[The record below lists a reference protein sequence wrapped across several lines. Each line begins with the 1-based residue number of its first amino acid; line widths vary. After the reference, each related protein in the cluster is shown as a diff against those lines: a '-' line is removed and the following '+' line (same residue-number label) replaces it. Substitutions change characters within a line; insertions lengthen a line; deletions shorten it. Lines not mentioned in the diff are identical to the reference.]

1 MTPSAHY
8 DMIILGGGPGGS
20 RAAFDAAARGLSVA
34 LVDRDGLGGTCLNRG
49 CIPTKLLLGATAALP
64 LLEAQKKLKA
74 ADGHIAFDLPA
85 LQQRKDRY
93 VKGTRQALEKRLK
106 AAGIAVYAG
115 EGRVT
120 AAPPT
125 DNPADGDGE
134 LTVAAVQAD
143 GTTQE
148 TRLAWGTLIVATGS
162 TPASFPGLAAD
173 GAAVLDSTALLDVT
187 EAPESLMVV
196 GGGAIGLEMADFFSR
211 LGTRITIVEGMGRL
225 APTEDP
231 EVGDTLRKVYAREGW
246 AIHTGRKVASLATVN
261 EGDGG
266 TGCKAVL
273 RFEDGEELTAQKALL
288 AVGRRPASAGIGLD
302 VLGATLR
309 GPGWVQT
316 DDCLRAAPRVY
327 AIGDVNGRTLLAHA
341 ADHQAR
347 YAVRHAC
354 GATAT
359 AYDAGVMP
367 ACVYGHLEAM
377 RVGPTVE
384 ELKNAGFSPR
394 VSRSMLI
401 ANPIAQ
407 AYGTTQGFVKI
418 VWVDG
423 RIRGVTA
430 VGHGVSHLVTLAAV
444 LAGGSGAATGWTA
457 HDAGSV
463 IFAHPTLDEAL
474 EAAMEA
480 PQESA

>member
-1 MTPSAHY
+1 MTPSTRY

-64 LLEAQKKLKA
+64 LLETQKKLKG

-120 AAPPT
+120 SGRQG
-125 DNPADGDGE
+125 DGDGE
-134 LTVAAVQAD
+134 LAVVSVQAD
-143 GTTQE
+143 GTKQE
-148 TRLAWGTLIVATGS
+148 TRLGWGTLIVATGS
-162 TPASFPGLAAD
+162 TPASFPGLAPD

-187 EAPESLMVV
+187 EAPESLIVV

-225 APTEDP
+225 APTEDA

-246 AIHTGRKVASLATVN
+246 TIHTGRKVASLATV
-261 EGDGG
+261 DGN
-266 TGCKAVL
+266 AVL
-273 RFEDGEELTAQKALL
+273 RFEDGEELTAGKALL
-288 AVGRRPASAGIGLD
+288 AVGRRPASAGIGLEA
-302 VLGATLR
+302 LGATLR

-316 DDCLRAAPRVY
+316 DECLRAAPHVY

-354 GATAT
+354 GDTAT
-359 AYDAGVMP
+359 PYDAGVMP
-367 ACVYGHLEAM
+367 ACIYGHLEAM
-377 RVGPTVE
+377 RVGPTAE

-407 AYGTTQGFVKI
+407 AYGTTQGFIKI

-423 RIRGVTA
+423 RIRGVSA

-444 LAGGSGAATGWTA
+444 LAGGSGTAVGWTA
-457 HDAGSV
+457 HDAGNV

-480 PQESA
+480 PQEPV

>member
-1 MTPSAHY
+1 MTPSTRY

-49 CIPTKLLLGATAALP
+49 CIPTKLLLGATAAQP
-64 LLEAQKKLKA
+64 LLETQKKLKA

-120 AAPPT
+120 SGRQGAV
-125 DNPADGDGE
+125 DGE
-134 LTVAAVQAD
+134 LAVTAAQAD
-143 GTTQE
+143 GTAQE
-148 TRLAWGTLIVATGS
+148 TRLGWGTLIVATGS

-187 EAPESLMVV
+187 EAPESLIVV
-196 GGGAIGLEMADFFSR
+196 GGGAIGLEMADFFAR
-211 LGTRITIVEGMGRL
+211 LGTRITIVEGMARL
-225 APTEDP
+225 APTEDA

-246 AIHTGRKVASLATVN
+246 AIHTGRKVASLATV
-261 EGDGG
+261 DGH
-266 TGCKAVL
+266 AVL
-273 RFEDGEELTAQKALL
+273 RFEDGEELSASKALL
-288 AVGRRPASAGIGLD
+288 AVGRRPASAGLGLEA
-302 VLGATLR
+302 LGATLR
-309 GPGWVQT
+309 GPGWVQP
-316 DDCLRAAPRVY
+316 DEFLRATPHVY

-354 GATAT
+354 GDTA
-359 AYDAGVMP
+359 AGYDAGVMP
-367 ACVYGHLEAM
+367 ACIYGHLEVM
-377 RVGPTVE
+377 RVGPTAE
-384 ELKNAGFSPR
+384 ELKNAGFSPQ

-407 AYGTTQGFVKI
+407 AYGTTQGFIKI

-423 RIRGVTA
+423 HIRGVTA

-444 LAGGSGAATGWTA
+444 LAGGSGTAQGWTA
-457 HDAGSV
+457 HDAGNV

-480 PQESA
+480 LQEPA

>member
-1 MTPSAHY
+1 MTPSTSY

-49 CIPTKLLLGATAALP
+49 CIPTKLLLGATAAQP
-64 LLEAQKKLKA
+64 LLETQKKLKA

-115 EGRVT
+115 VGRVT
-120 AAPPT
+120 SGRQGDA
-125 DNPADGDGE
+125 DGE
-134 LTVAAVQAD
+134 LAVIATQAD
-143 GTTQE
+143 GATQE
-148 TRLAWGTLIVATGS
+148 TRLGWGTLIVATGS

-187 EAPESLMVV
+187 EAPESLIVV
-196 GGGAIGLEMADFFSR
+196 GGGAIGLEMADFFAR
-211 LGTRITIVEGMGRL
+211 LGTRITIVEGMARL
-225 APTEDP
+225 APTEDA

-246 AIHTGRKVASLATVN
+246 AIHTGRKVASLATV
-261 EGDGG
+261 DGH
-266 TGCKAVL
+266 AVL
-273 RFEDGEELTAQKALL
+273 RFEDGEELTADKALL
-288 AVGRRPASAGIGLD
+288 AVGRRPASAGLGLEA
-302 VLGATLR
+302 LGATLR

-316 DDCLRAAPRVY
+316 DEFLRAAPHVY

-347 YAVRHAC
+347 HAVRHAC
-354 GATAT
+354 GDTA
-359 AYDAGVMP
+359 AGYDAGVMP
-367 ACVYGHLEAM
+367 ACIYGHLEVM
-377 RVGPTVE
+377 RVGPTAE

-401 ANPIAQ
+401 ANPISQ
-407 AYGTTQGFVKI
+407 AYGTTQGFIKI

-423 RIRGVTA
+423 HIRGVTA

-444 LAGGSGAATGWTA
+444 LAGGSGTAQGWTA
-457 HDAGSV
+457 HDAGNV

-474 EAAMEA
+474 ETAMEA
-480 PQESA
+480 PQEPA

>member
-1 MTPSAHY
+1 MTPSTRY

-64 LLEAQKKLKA
+64 LLETQKKLKG

-120 AAPPT
+120 GERQGDA
-125 DNPADGDGE
+125 DGE
-134 LTVAAVQAD
+134 LAVVATQAD

-148 TRLAWGTLIVATGS
+148 TRLGWGTLIVATGS

-187 EAPESLMVV
+187 KAPESLIVV

-246 AIHTGRKVASLATVN
+246 TIHTGRKVASLATV
-261 EGDGG
+261 DGH
-266 TGCKAVL
+266 AVL
-273 RFEDGEELTAQKALL
+273 RFEDGEELTASKALL
-288 AVGRRPASAGIGLD
+288 AVGRRPASVGIGLEA
-302 VLGATLR
+302 LGATLR

-316 DDCLRAAPRVY
+316 DAWLRAAPHVY

-347 YAVRHAC
+347 HAVRHAC
-354 GATAT
+354 GDTA
-359 AYDAGVMP
+359 APYDAGVMP
-367 ACVYGHLEAM
+367 ACIYGHLEAM
-377 RVGPTVE
+377 RVGPTAE

-407 AYGTTQGFVKI
+407 AYGMTQGFIKI

-444 LAGGSGAATGWTA
+444 LAGGSGTATGWTA
-457 HDAGSV
+457 HDAGNV

-474 EAAMEA
+474 EAAIEA
-480 PQESA
+480 PQEPA

>member
-1 MTPSAHY
+1 MTPSARY

-120 AAPPT
+120 AAPQGE
-125 DNPADGDGE
+125 GDGE
-134 LTVAAVQAD
+134 LTVAAMQAD
-143 GTTQE
+143 GSTQE

-187 EAPESLMVV
+187 EAPESLIVV

-211 LGTRITIVEGMGRL
+211 LDTRITIVEGMGRL

-246 AIHTGRKVASLATVN
+246 AIHTGRKVASLATVS
-261 EGDGG
+261 EG

-367 ACVYGHLEAM
+367 ACIYGHLEAM

-401 ANPIAQ
+401 ANPIVQ
-407 AYGTTQGFVKI
+407 AYGTTQGFIKI

>member
-1 MTPSAHY
+1 
-8 DMIILGGGPGGS
+8 MIILGGGPGGS

-64 LLEAQKKLKA
+64 LLEAQKKLKG

-120 AAPPT
+120 SERQGDA
-125 DNPADGDGE
+125 DGE
-134 LTVAAVQAD
+134 LAVTAVLAD

-148 TRLAWGTLIVATGS
+148 TRLGWGTLIVATGS

-211 LGTRITIVEGMGRL
+211 LGSRITIVEGMGRL
-225 APTEDP
+225 APTEDA

-246 AIHTGRKVASLATVN
+246 TIHTGRKVASLATV
-261 EGDGG
+261 DGR
-266 TGCKAVL
+266 AVL
-273 RFEDGEELTAQKALL
+273 RFEDGEELTASKALL
-288 AVGRRPASAGIGLD
+288 AVGRRPASVGIGLE

-316 DDCLRAAPRVY
+316 DEWLRAAPHVY

-354 GATAT
+354 GDTVAP
-359 AYDAGVMP
+359 YDAGVMP
-367 ACVYGHLEAM
+367 ACIYGHLEAM
-377 RVGPTVE
+377 RVGPTAE

-407 AYGTTQGFVKI
+407 AYGTTQGFIKI

-444 LAGGSGAATGWTA
+444 LAGGSGTAAGWTV
-457 HDAGSV
+457 HDAGNV

-474 EAAMEA
+474 ESAMEA
-480 PQESA
+480 PQEPA

>member
-1 MTPSAHY
+1 MTPSTRY

-49 CIPTKLLLGATAALP
+49 CIPTKLLLGATAAQP
-64 LLEAQKKLKA
+64 LLETQKKLKG
-74 ADGHIAFDLPA
+74 ADGHITFDLPA

-120 AAPPT
+120 SGRQG
-125 DNPADGDGE
+125 DGDGE
-134 LTVAAVQAD
+134 LAVVSAQPD

-148 TRLAWGTLIVATGS
+148 NRLGWGTLIVATGS

-187 EAPESLMVV
+187 EAPESLIVV

-225 APTEDP
+225 APTEDA
-231 EVGDTLRKVYAREGW
+231 EAGDTLRKVYAREGW
-246 AIHTGRKVASLATVN
+246 AIHTGRKVASLATI
-261 EGDGG
+261 DGQ
-266 TGCKAVL
+266 AVL
-273 RFEDGEELTAQKALL
+273 RFEDGEELTASKALL
-288 AVGRRPASAGIGLD
+288 AVGRRPASAGIGLEA
-302 VLGATLR
+302 LGATLR

-316 DDCLRAAPRVY
+316 DDSLRAAPHVY

-354 GATAT
+354 ADTAT

-367 ACVYGHLEAM
+367 ACIYGHLEVM

-384 ELKNAGFSPR
+384 ELKNAGFSPQ
-394 VSRSMLI
+394 VSRSTLI

-407 AYGTTQGFVKI
+407 AYGTTQGFIKI

-444 LAGGSGAATGWTA
+444 LAGGSSTGLGWTA
-457 HDAGSV
+457 HDAGNV
-463 IFAHPTLDEAL
+463 IFAHPTLDEAM

-480 PQESA
+480 PQEPA

>member
-1 MTPSAHY
+1 MTPSNRY

-49 CIPTKLLLGATAALP
+49 CIPTKLLLGATAAQP
-64 LLEAQKKLKA
+64 LLETQKKLKT

-106 AAGIAVYAG
+106 AAGIVVYAG

-120 AAPPT
+120 AAPPANT
-125 DNPADGDGE
+125 PAEGDGE
-134 LTVAAVQAD
+134 LAVTSVLAD

-148 TRLAWGTLIVATGS
+148 IRLGWGTLIVATGS

-187 EAPESLMVV
+187 EAPESLIVV
-196 GGGAIGLEMADFFSR
+196 GGGAIGLEMADFFAR
-211 LGTRITIVEGMGRL
+211 LGTRITIVEGMARL
-225 APTEDP
+225 APTEDA

-246 AIHTGRKVASLATVN
+246 AIHTGRKVASLATVS
-261 EGDGG
+261 EGGAAR
-266 TGCKAVL
+266 AVL
-273 RFEDGEELTAQKALL
+273 RFEDGEELSASKALL
-288 AVGRRPASAGIGLD
+288 AVGRRPASAGLGLEA
-302 VLGATLR
+302 LGATLR

-316 DDCLRAAPRVY
+316 DECLRAAPRVY

-354 GATAT
+354 GDTA
-359 AYDAGVMP
+359 AGYDAGVMP
-367 ACVYGHLEAM
+367 ACIYGHLEVM
-377 RVGPTVE
+377 RVGPTAE

-401 ANPIAQ
+401 ANPISQ
-407 AYGTTQGFVKI
+407 AYGTTQGFIKI

-423 RIRGVTA
+423 HIRGVTA

-444 LAGGSGAATGWTA
+444 LAGGSGTGQGWTA
-457 HDAGSV
+457 HDAGNV

-480 PQESA
+480 LQEPA